1 MEVLTDRPQA
11 CRLRALELRAIAIK
25 MKDPIATRITLHV
38 ADSYDRMA
46 ERAEERLL
54 NTK

>member
-1 MEVLTDRPQA
+1 MEVLTDRPQDW
-11 CRLRALELRAIAIK
+11 RLRASELRAVAVK
-25 MKDPIATRITLHV
+25 MRDPIATRITLHV
-38 ADSYDRMA
+38 AESYDRMA

>member
-1 MEVLTDRPQA
+1 MDVLTDRPQDW
-11 CRLRALELRAIAIK
+11 RLRASELRAIAMK

-38 ADSYDRMA
+38 AESYDRMA
-46 ERAEERLL
+46 ERAGERLL